1 MSAINHDAKPRVK
14 KRNDLP
20 CNPCNPCL
28 QIAIMPKLVATA
40 AEMFNV
46 QRTVACLSLALEKM
60 TMEFKTMDAVISAR
74 IKNLKVFLNSVFF
87 IDDR

>member
-1 MSAINHDAKPRVK
+1 
-14 KRNDLP
+14 
-20 CNPCNPCL
+20 
-28 QIAIMPKLVATA
+28 MPKVVATA

-60 TMEFKTMDAVISAR
+60 TMEFKTMDAAINAR
-74 IKNLKVFLNSVFF
+74 IKNLKVFLNSEFF

>member
-1 MSAINHDAKPRVK
+1 MVR
-14 KRNDLP
+14 KRNELP
-20 CNPCNPCL
+20 CNPFNPYL
-28 QIAIMPKLVATA
+28 QIAIMPKVVATA

-60 TMEFKTMDAVISAR
+60 TMEFNTMDAVISAR
-74 IKNLKVFLNSVFF
+74 IKNLKVFLNSGFF